1 MDTPTK
7 PPTLF
12 ASRPD
17 RFVRE
22 REREHI
28 TGVPTSTWYE
38 LMNAGLAP
46 RPYPIGAR
54 TVAWSFN
61 ELTDWVEV
69 RKATRADTWQSLGHA
84 AARTIKKI
92 ESGR

>member
-1 MDTPTK
+1 MLTDT
-7 PPTLF
+7 
-12 ASRPD
+12 SRPD

-22 REREHI
+22 PEREHI

-46 RPYPIGAR
+46 RPYPISAR

-61 ELTDWVEV
+61 ELTDWGEAQ
-69 RKATRADTWQSLGHA
+69 KAKRADTWQSLGFA
-84 AARTIKKI
+84 AAKVVKKI
-92 ESGR
+92 ESRR